1 MTTATGSHPLR
12 LAFGR
17 DGEAATDAS
26 TGGRPPRRR
35 TGPVL
40 MGDIHAAPNG
50 VPLLLL
56 QWERWE
62 REARDG
68 DD

>member
-1 MTTATGSHPLR
+1 
-12 LAFGR
+12 
-17 DGEAATDAS
+17 
-26 TGGRPPRRR
+26 
-35 TGPVL
+35 